1 MTDQNVNSKIFLSI
15 LDEFDEN
22 GKNYTL
28 FGDNASWHTSKECLT
43 EYFNRGNFFI
53 KNVPYSP

>member
-22 GKNYTL
+22 GKTTL
-28 FGDNASWHTSKECLT
+28 CFVIMLVGILVKNA
-43 EYFNRGNFFI
+43 
-53 KNVPYSP
+53 